1 MIIENQDTD
10 QLNRFLSLPESRL
23 NSPPLIP
30 SEFGRN
36 GGQKKIDCIDSIDTS
51 SIMNKH
57 FHYERVGL
65 ETDLEQDA
73 ELNYFW
79 TLL

>member
-1 MIIENQDTD
+1 M
-10 QLNRFLSLPESRL
+10 

-36 GGQKKIDCIDSIDTS
+36 AGQKKIDCIDTIDTS

-57 FHYERVGL
+57 FHYERVGFG
-65 ETDLEQDA
+65 TDLEQDA
-73 ELNYFW
+73 ELNYI
-79 TLL
+79 LDLIIKRE